1 MTIITTTT
9 LTEQKAA
16 ADYQT
21 FCQLVHRHVGLD
33 LSAYK
38 REQMERRLRVMADR
52 VGAATLCDYW
62 AKIADDPR
70 ALSLFL
76 DRVTINVSEFY
87 RNRDKFEI
95 LQQKILPALLKDRR
109 ELFVWSAG
117 CSYGAEAYSLKILL
131 TQLTPGVNHRILA
144 TDIDIR
150 CLERARKGCF
160 SADDLR
166 EVPDTVRRRYFTAAE
181 DGFQIVPALRQG
193 VTLQHG
199 DLLRDAFPERVDLIL
214 CRNVVIYFS
223 DDAKNRLYRRFFNA
237 LRPGGYLLVGNTERI
252 FDAQEIGY
260 KSPLPF
266 FYQRPDNT

>member
-1 MTIITTTT
+1 MTITTATT

-52 VGAATLCDYW
+52 VGAVTLCDYW
-62 AKIADDPR
+62 AKIAGDPH

-87 RNRDKFEI
+87 RNRDKFEV

-131 TQLTPGVNHRILA
+131 AQLTPGVNHRILA

-150 CLERARKGCF
+150 CLERARQGCF

-166 EVPDTVRRRYFTAAE
+166 EVPDTVRRRYFTATE
-181 DGFQIVPALRQG
+181 DRFQIVPALRQG
-193 VTLQHG
+193 VTFQHG
-199 DLLRDAFPERVDLIL
+199 DLLRDTFPERVDLIL

-252 FDAQEIGY
+252 FDAQDIGY